1 MGKWRKDM
9 AFSPKA
15 RPCVDLRPIQLV
27 EGIGMEAEDLSI
39 LQAGGAVWA
48 ETGARTVP
56 NQASCA
62 KTNEEQSQL
71 KKLLICWFYKGINM

>member
-1 MGKWRKDM
+1 
-9 AFSPKA
+9 
-15 RPCVDLRPIQLV
+15 
-27 EGIGMEAEDLSI
+27 MEAEDLSI